1 MIIVNLLN
9 GSISIKKN
17 GKYIFFKFY
26 KKKIDIQNLSK
37 EALIMQIHC
46 EMKYFR
52 FIWIHQHKKW
62 TSVKFFADCLK
73 KKSAMNISSSF
84 TQKTFF
90 TIVKGL
96 NTVFSAFLGA
106 KKPFFQKLLKK
117 YLVSQKRKY
126 RKYLYHFLVSGEGWS
141 DPKVIKITF
150 FKPSLTT

>member
-1 MIIVNLLN
+1 MEERCKNKFVYKKMIIVNLLN

-96 NTVFSAFLGA
+96 NTVFSAFLGQKNLFSKTA
-106 KKPFFQKLLKK
+106 KKVSNFPKK
-117 YLVSQKRKY
+117 KK
-126 RKYLYHFLVSGEGWS
+126 
-141 DPKVIKITF
+141 
-150 FKPSLTT
+150 

>member
-90 TIVKGL
+90 YHSKGFKYS
-96 NTVFSAFLGA
+96 VFSFSRG
-106 KKPFFQKLLKK
+106 KKTFFQKLLKR
-117 YLVSQKRKY
+117 YLVSQKRKN
-126 RKYLYHFLVSGEGWS
+126 RKYLVSGEGWS

>member
-1 MIIVNLLN
+1 MEEWCKNKFVYKKMIIVNLLN

-106 KKPFFQKLLKK
+106 KKPFFKNC
-117 YLVSQKRKY
+117 
-126 RKYLYHFLVSGEGWS
+126 
-141 DPKVIKITF
+141 
-150 FKPSLTT
+150 